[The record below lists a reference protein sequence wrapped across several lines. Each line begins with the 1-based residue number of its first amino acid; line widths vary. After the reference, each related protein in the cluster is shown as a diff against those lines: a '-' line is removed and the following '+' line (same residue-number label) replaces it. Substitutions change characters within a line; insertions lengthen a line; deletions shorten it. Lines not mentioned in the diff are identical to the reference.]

1 MQQLNPYPGGCME
14 GSVLSLV
21 LLLFAGIAAGFLNVL
36 AGGGSLL
43 TLPILIFLGL
53 PPVTANGTNR
63 VAILCQNVVAV
74 HKFRKTGFFML
85 KEGIILGLTAS
96 VGAAVGSMIAVET
109 SGELFRRILS
119 VVMII
124 VLALILLGNK
134 TNPGQEKVQNIRL
147 LVPLFFLVGIYGGFI
162 QAGVGFIIIA
172 IVTTVGGAGLIQT
185 NALKVLVIMIYMIP
199 SLIVFL
205 VQGHVNWTAGLVL
218 AAGTTTGAWL
228 GARFS
233 VLKGD
238 KWIRYIL
245 TAAVVSMAVKLFFF

>member
-1 MQQLNPYPGGCME
+1 MDGNL
-14 GSVLSLV
+14 LSMV
-21 LLLFAGIAAGFLNVL
+21 LLLSAGVAAGFLNVL

-63 VAILCQNVVAV
+63 VAILCQNVMAV
-74 HKFRKTGFFML
+74 QKFRKTGIFML

-124 VLALILLGNK
+124 VLALILFGNK
-134 TNPGQEKVQNIRL
+134 ANQGKEQIQNIRIL
-147 LVPLFFLVGIYGGFI
+147 IPLFFLVGIYGGFI

-172 IVTTVGGAGLIQT
+172 ILTTVGGAGLIQT
-185 NALKVLVIMIYMIP
+185 NALKVLVIMIYMVP

-205 VQGHVNWTAGLVL
+205 FQGQVNWTAGLVL
-218 AAGTTTGAWL
+218 AAGNTAGAWL

-238 KWIRYIL
+238 RWIRYIL
-245 TAAVVSMAVKLFFF
+245 TVAVVSMAIKLFFF